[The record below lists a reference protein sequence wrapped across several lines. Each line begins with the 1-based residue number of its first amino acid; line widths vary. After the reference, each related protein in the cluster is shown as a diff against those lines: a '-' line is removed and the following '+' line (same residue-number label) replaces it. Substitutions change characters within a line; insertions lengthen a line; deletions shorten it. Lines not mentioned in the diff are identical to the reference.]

1 MNIFLHLLR
10 IIGLWLLCW
19 PVYRRSL
26 HMYQLCSYQN
36 FSYRKYLR
44 ENKPETY
51 SAKRIVPAVL
61 GGACMLLPFGWS
73 AAGIFVC
80 ALLMIV
86 INKPG
91 PAKKKLSF
99 THRAIRLSCCDMVIT
114 GAVFA
119 LVSITGVFGMMPIPS
134 AVFGLLLVPALVIFQ
149 PFLIMPSAAVMSPL
163 EKAISNYY
171 INDAR
176 KILKS
181 QKGMKIVGITG
192 SYGKTSTKE
201 FLGALLSAKYNV
213 YTTPGNFNT
222 TLGVTRA
229 VREGLKPVHDL
240 FVCEM
245 GARHVNDIKE
255 ICDLVEPDIGV
266 ITSVGPQHL
275 QTFGSLDRVL
285 STKLELYDAVKDKGT
300 AFINMDSAPLASSG
314 IKDGFLSYG
323 TGDGRDYTAS
333 DIRGGMDGITFK
345 VTTPSGESQIFHTR
359 LLGDNNVLNITA
371 AIAVSHY
378 LGIPLKTLVP
388 RVAALKG
395 VPHRLQL
402 IPGGDMTVIDDAY
415 NSNTE
420 GAKMAL
426 RTLKMF
432 HGTRILVTPGLV
444 ELGDR
449 EFELNKDLGAYAADC
464 CDMACLIV
472 PRRAV
477 PIKEGLIEA
486 GFPEDK
492 ITVWETLE
500 DAMKMI
506 RPMAGQKTVLLLN
519 DLTDQY

>member
-1 MNIFLHLLR
+1 MEIFLHLLKTA
-10 IIGLWLLCW
+10 GLLLLCW
-19 PVYRRSL
+19 SAYRRSL

-44 ENKPETY
+44 ENKPE
-51 SAKRIVPAVL
+51 SLSLKRFIPGVL
-61 GGACMLLPFGWS
+61 GGACLFLPGVWS
-73 AAGIFVC
+73 LVGIFAAAAV
-80 ALLMIV
+80 MTV

-99 THRAIRLSCCDMVIT
+99 TKRAVRLTCCDLFIT

-119 LVSITGVFGMMPIPS
+119 ALLFMGLSPFVTGLIGI
-134 AVFGLLLVPALVIFQ
+134 LLTPALVMVQ
-149 PFLIMPSAAVMSPL
+149 PLLIMPACAIMSPL

-181 QKGMKIVGITG
+181 HKGMKIVGITG

-275 QTFGSLDRVL
+275 QTFGSLERVL
-285 STKLELYDAVKDKGT
+285 STKLELYDAVKEKGT

-314 IKDGFLSYG
+314 IEGGFLSYG
-323 TGDGRDYTAS
+323 TGDGKDYTAS
-333 DIRGGMDGITFK
+333 DIRGGMDGISFK
-345 VTTPSGESQIFHTR
+345 VTTPDGESQIFHTR

-432 HGTRILVTPGLV
+432 PGTRVLVTPGLV
-444 ELGDR
+444 ELGDK

-477 PIKEGLIEA
+477 AIKEGLLSA

-500 DAMKMI
+500 EAMAMV
-506 RPMAGQKTVLLLN
+506 RPMAGKKTVLLLN